1 MIKRSVVIA
10 ALFSSALEADE
21 LPEMPSA
28 LKDLKW
34 TADFAV
40 LIALRCEGFSL
51 SPSGETANVPHVQ
64 AYLRNL
70 EQSGVDLEKW
80 QRQYQEPEA
89 LDGEIAV
96 MLLEKGGVELN
107 PDWHLCEI
115 AEEVMS
121 SEMLLKHF
129 LTRNF

>member
-34 TADFAV
+34 TADFAA

-51 SPSGETANVPHVQ
+51 SPSGETANVPHGLFRDLCGWTGFRLC
-64 AYLRNL
+64 AAPTRCC
-70 EQSGVDLEKW
+70 GV
-80 QRQYQEPEA
+80 
-89 LDGEIAV
+89 G
-96 MLLEKGGVELN
+96 
-107 PDWHLCEI
+107 
-115 AEEVMS
+115 
-121 SEMLLKHF
+121 
-129 LTRNF
+129 